1 MPRRRLIGLAA
12 GYAAVAVL
20 LALGVWQVERL
31 QWKRALIAQVER
43 RLAAAPVA
51 APGPAQ
57 WPAIGKGDAYTRVR
71 VTGRWAGRDVRVQAV
86 TDLGG
91 GYWVVTPLVTQQG
104 WTVLVNRGFSP
115 SPRSRGSSG
124 RSCPRHD
131 LNSAGRC
138 SPDDGRGEGQEPR
151 RDSRLGETPTPHP
164 TLSPQAGRGLVEVQ
178 GLLRLTEPKGGFL
191 RRNDPAAG
199 RWYSR
204 DVTAIAATQRLGT
217 VAPYFIDADRR
228 GDGWP
233 RGGMTVLRFPNNHLV
248 YALTWFG
255 LAGLVA
261 FLLWR
266 VTRR

>member
-1 MPRRRLIGLAA
+1 MPARRLIGLAA
-12 GYAAVAVL
+12 GSAAIAVL
-20 LALGVWQVERL
+20 LALGVWQVERR

-57 WPAIGKGDAYTRVR
+57 WPAIGKEDAYTRVR
-71 VTGRWAGRDVRVQAV
+71 VAGRWAGHDVRVQAV

-91 GYWVVTPLVTQQG
+91 GYWVMTPLVTEEG

-115 SPRSRGSSG
+115 SPLREE
-124 RSCPRHD
+124 
-131 LNSAGRC
+131 
-138 SPDDGRGEGQEPR
+138 GRGEGKEPR
-151 RDSRLGETPTPHP
+151 GEAPLGETPAPHP
-164 TLSPQAGRGLVEVQ
+164 TSAGSAMPPAWPEQRGALFTRRSPEGRGLETLT

-204 DVTAIAATQRLGT
+204 DVAAIAATQRLGT

-233 RGGMTVLRFPNNHLV
+233 RGGMTVVRFPNNHLV
-248 YALTWFG
+248 YALTWFS